1 MILDN
6 PTFDSTSR
14 GFSGEILQRF
24 ARASTLFTLKV
35 CFVKCSTLDLHVV
48 DYFNSNNP
56 PRINVKTDFLQIR
69 VKVNPSTIGIVN
81 QKTILSWNDLFI
93 FDEVFWRGKIFEMT
107 EKNLKEK
114 EKKGNLLIYLIY
126 LSSRPATFFQPLW
139 SRARQTKFRKYDTE
153 NLT

>member
-24 ARASTLFTLKV
+24 ALASTLFTLKV

-48 DYFNSNNP
+48 DYFNNNNP

-81 QKTILSWNDLFI
+81 QKTILS
-93 FDEVFWRGKIFEMT
+93 
-107 EKNLKEK
+107 
-114 EKKGNLLIYLIY
+114 
-126 LSSRPATFFQPLW
+126 
-139 SRARQTKFRKYDTE
+139 
-153 NLT
+153 